1 MGTLL
6 RSELVTEISSFF
18 ANRSDITSANIIT
31 WLNIAQTR
39 MARVHKFQELEGI
52 DTTAITYV
60 GTPSTDKF
68 FTLPTNTRKIY
79 TVRLIDGSN
88 SRKITVYTPQEFDKK
103 IPYPEKYSTG
113 RPSIAARWAHK
124 LEWWKIP
131 DKSYSI
137 ETRISKWPTA
147 FLSSSDVVSDFDE
160 KDDALIMLTVSWGY
174 MRLRNM
180 KDANFYWKVY
190 SGMLNDIV
198 GEEVENPD
206 ITLQG
211 DTMGDGTLMEE
222 PWRDPF
228 VRSLN

>member
-6 RSELVTEISSFF
+6 RSELVTEIYSFF
-18 ANRSDITSANIIT
+18 ANRNDITSANIIT

-39 MARVHKFQELEGI
+39 MARVHKFQELE
-52 DTTAITYV
+52 AITTDATSFTS
-60 GTPSTDKF
+60 TPADDKF
-68 FTLPTNTRKIY
+68 FALPTNTRKIY

-88 SRKITVYTPQEFDKK
+88 SRQIKIYIPTEFDKK

-124 LEWWKIP
+124 LEFWKVP
-131 DKSYSI
+131 DAAYTLEVRRSS
-137 ETRISKWPTA
+137 WPTA
-147 FLSSSDVVSDFDE
+147 FTAVSDVVSDFDE

-211 DTMGDGTLMEE
+211 DTMGGGTLMEE